1 MYQQVSN
8 ILIVYRVKSE
18 QLYTDFCH
26 GTCLAG
32 ELQLTKIEA
41 MCSFNLVF
49 ADYLKRI
56 QQECEE
62 KFLNK
67 HKEKGI
73 SEIRAIT
80 SLHSELI
87 ES

>member
-18 QLYTDFCH
+18 RVYTDYQH
-26 GTCLAG
+26 WTCLAG

-41 MCSFNLVF
+41 MCSFNLVVG
-49 ADYLKRI
+49 DYLKKI

-62 KFLNK
+62 EFLNK

-73 SEIRAIT
+73 SEIRAVT
-80 SLHSELI
+80 CFHSDLI